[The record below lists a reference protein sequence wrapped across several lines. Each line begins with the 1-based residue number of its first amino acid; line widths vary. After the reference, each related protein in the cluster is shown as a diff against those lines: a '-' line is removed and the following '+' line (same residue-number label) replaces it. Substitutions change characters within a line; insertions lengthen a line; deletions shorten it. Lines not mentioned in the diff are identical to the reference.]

1 MDFSLS
7 EEQLRFREVVAGFVD
22 KEVASLADEV
32 DIKGEFPRSLFKRIG
47 DLGYYA
53 LRYPEE
59 YGGASADLVTFCL
72 FLEEMARGSLSVA
85 ANTAMQCLM
94 GTHFLYRLGNEGL
107 KERLLKP
114 ALKGEKVAAFSL
126 TEPNA
131 GSDLGAMATRAIKQG
146 DHYLVNGS
154 KTWLTSGT
162 VADFITLAAR
172 TREDTGFKGIALF
185 LVERDY
191 PGVTIGKKI
200 PKLGVWGQE
209 CTELFLEDCMVP
221 QENLLGDEE
230 SGFLYIKEILNEIR
244 VITGALSLGLAQAA
258 LQASHAYAGERTAF
272 GRPIKKFQAIGF
284 KLAEV
289 ATELEAARQ
298 LVYYAAWR
306 HDQGLANVKEAA
318 MAKLF
323 ASELAVKAADEA
335 TRIFASYGF
344 AMEYPAQRFFR
355 DARFLLYG
363 AGTSEILKVIISQ
376 ELDK

>member
-1 MDFSLS
+1 MDFNLT
-7 EEQLRFREVVAGFVD
+7 EEQLRFGEVVASFVD
-22 KEVASLADEV
+22 KEVAPLADEL
-32 DIKGEFPRSLFKRIG
+32 DKKGEFPRSLFKRIG
-47 DLGYYA
+47 DLGYYG

-59 YGGASADLVTFCL
+59 YGGANADLVTFCL

-94 GTHFLYRLGNEGL
+94 GTHFLYRLGNEEL

-114 ALKGEKVAAFSL
+114 ALRGEKVAAFSL
-126 TEPNA
+126 TEPGA
-131 GSDLGAMATRAIKQG
+131 GSDLGAMTTRAVRQG
-146 DHYLVNGS
+146 DHYLLNGS

-162 VADFITLAAR
+162 VADFITVAAR
-172 TREDTGFKGIALF
+172 TKEDTGLKGIALF
-185 LVERDY
+185 LLERDY

-209 CTELFLEDCMVP
+209 CTELFLENCMVP
-221 QENLLGDEE
+221 KENLLGDED
-230 SGFLYIKEILNEIR
+230 SGFLYIKDILDEIR

-258 LQASHAYAGERTAF
+258 LQASCVYAGERVAF
-272 GRPIKKFQAIGF
+272 GRPIKKFQGISF

-289 ATELEAARQ
+289 ATELEAARR

-323 ASELAVKAADEA
+323 ASEVAVRAADES